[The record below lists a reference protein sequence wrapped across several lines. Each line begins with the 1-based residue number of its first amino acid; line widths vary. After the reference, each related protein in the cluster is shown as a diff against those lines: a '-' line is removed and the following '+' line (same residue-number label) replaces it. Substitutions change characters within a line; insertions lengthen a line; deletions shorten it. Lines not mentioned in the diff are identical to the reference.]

1 MYISEGSNSQ
11 LAGVFQEGL
20 WGINLEF
27 WSVCFIELST
37 RNLEKKILVGIEF
50 NAVFVIGGCVFSVFK
65 T

>member
-11 LAGVFQEGL
+11 LAGVFEEGL

-37 RNLEKKILVGIEF
+37 RNLEKKCSWESRSML
-50 NAVFVIGGCVFSVFK
+50 SLW
-65 T
+65 